1 MEPKKNRSGGP
12 NGEQLREPTKAE
24 VLAQAMGVPRASLSR
39 LYNNGKNLW
48 PQEDSVDDFLEA
60 ARVVRGPR

>member
-24 VLAQAMGVPRASLSR
+24 VLAQAMGVPRASWER
-39 LYNNGKNLW
+39 LTNHGKGYW
-48 PQEDSVDDFLEA
+48 PEDTDDFEEFLETL
-60 ARVVRGPR
+60 REIRRS